1 MKKFFKGLAIIL
13 IVFIIIPVALVFIL
27 FFDTSR
33 MKVDYDDTF
42 KNEDWASSL
51 VVDSLDYTESE
62 KAAKFIVTQDDINNL
77 IRGAIKDNNDL
88 NKYLTQLAVEITD
101 DHYVINASGKLYFF
115 ETRAKLHATL
125 DRAVVD
131 NGAMQAEAFV
141 FTVDK
146 LSLGR
151 LTHLKE
157 VVMFFLKQFLKN
169 STLDALTASLKIHTD
184 LQHSCIFIYADD
196 LREIINSAV
205 TGENGTAGFFF
216 SFLNDFLNEK
226 QLEFDF
232 YGNKAFTVS
241 VGLNKLTGN
250 DYGEGE
256 FVAYNMKYEDTETKL
271 TIEGQEKK
279 LSLNVIREALKYL
292 IDHDIMPESEMLR
305 VSDFLFHGYDGVFTP
320 DCDLSSIG
328 IPVKNAYAGFN
339 LSNAESLENTLKSG
353 VSSFADYSPAVDS
366 FDIVKL
372 NESTIND
379 FLKTQNVFGMKY
391 FLTRNV
397 KDNGI
402 KINYIALDNA
412 YLNLLDESCIVTLGL
427 NLNGLETIIT
437 LEMALDK
444 SNEDTSKLV
453 YNSASTYFGKKEE
466 KLSMSNDTENLLFE
480 TLADAVSSS
489 TFKFSREG
497 TLTIAFNNIITQATN
512 MINTGDSTYDNMY
525 KEFLKNGS
533 NHSIRVSGEK
543 VEDNAEVIITATRK
557 TA

>member
-196 LREIINSAV
+196 LKEIINSAV

-328 IPVKNAYAGFN
+328 IPVKNVYAGFN

-353 VSSFADYSPAVDS
+353 VSSFTDYSPALDS